1 MYPGASFY
9 GIRKTLLAYSKL
21 PNFLPLPVA
30 VQHGWQR
37 VAHEF
42 ESSTKPP
49 EIWVWSARIAKS
61 LEQFYP
67 KEKIRIIGSSFCYL
81 NQIINKDT
89 FPITNRH
96 GSVCIPPHSS
106 HLGKTNYS
114 VESFARQLSEL
125 SEEFKPIR
133 VMLYYLDINE
143 NVVKCYEKYGFEV
156 VSNGELYDSNFLIK
170 FMRNVYD
177 KEYCIFSDLGS
188 GVFYSA
194 HMGLKLHHIDN
205 IRTTIEN
212 FGNIFISESTH
223 ANSIKFDEKFLRQMN
238 GVNIIEE
245 VGENYMLSPNE
256 MRSLIIKNY
265 LTWEFLVTF
274 MRRLSSFILRR
285 IGLHKND

>member
-81 NQIINKDT
+81 NLIINKDT

-106 HLGKTNYS
+106 HLGKTIYS
-114 VESFARQLSEL
+114 EDSFAKQLSEL
-125 SEEFKPIR
+125 SDEFKPIR
-133 VMLYYLDINE
+133 VMLYYLDMNE
-143 NVVKCYEKYGFEV
+143 RVVKCYEKYGFEV
-156 VSNGELYDSNFLIK
+156 VTNGELYDSSFLINFIK
-170 FMRNVYD
+170 NVYD

-194 HMGLKLHHIDN
+194 HMGLKPYHIDN
-205 IRTTIEN
+205 IATRIEN
-212 FGNIFISESTH
+212 FGNIFISENTH
-223 ANSIKFDEKFLRQMN
+223 ANSIKFDEKFLREMN
-238 GVNIIEE
+238 DAIIKEE
-245 VGENYMLSPNE
+245 VGENRMLSPKE
-256 MRSLIIKNY
+256 MRWLIIKNY
-265 LTWEFLVTF
+265 FTWEFFITLT
-274 MRRLSSFILRR
+274 RRLSSFTLRR
-285 IGLHKND
+285 IGLHKK